1 MLIALWVFTSI
12 AIAVFIWGIYEIVVN
27 DATLAG

>member
-1 MLIALWVFTSI
+1 MLIGLWIFAGI
-12 AIAVFIWGIYEIVVN
+12 GIAVLLYGLYEIVVN